1 MFRLPGGPRV
11 PPDVQ
16 SGPLIGRAGG
26 RSTGMRTQTSG
37 RGLVRDTKTRA
48 LAAAL
53 MLTALM
59 AMSVL
64 APAPARASA
73 FPGANGK
80 IVFSSDRTTGTG
92 VNNPEGDL
100 EIFSM
105 NPDGTALKQL
115 TKNNTDDT
123 APSYSPN
130 GKRLVFMGQR
140 TGNFDV
146 FSMNVDGTGQKNL
159 TKNPA
164 RDLRPSFSPDGK
176 KILFDSDRNST
187 PFDGDVFV
195 MSADGTGLKQLTTGP
210 EEDADATFSPKGDKI
225 AFVSRRV
232 DPQGFAD
239 GDIFTMNPDGTQQT
253 RLTNNS
259 SEDNNPSFS
268 PDGNKMAFTSDR
280 FGGTNPEDFDILVM
294 DSNGANP
301 TNFTA
306 SRATDDEPAFSP
318 DGKKIAFV
326 STRDG
331 DDGDVFVM
339 DASNGANQTDV
350 TPNDRTES
358 SLDWQPTAATFT
370 VNTASDTGNGACDG
384 TCTLREA
391 IDASNA
397 VQGQIPN
404 TIRFNISGSGVQ
416 TITPTT
422 NLPAITRPVI
432 IDGYTQPGSSPNTLA
447 AGTNATLKIEL
458 NGTNTFGS
466 GLQLNT
472 SDSVIRGLVIN
483 RFGSSEIG
491 IFNFSSAEGTADNRI
506 EGNFLGTDPTG
517 TLGRSI
523 KGTGVQIDGGSG
535 NVVGGTTP
543 ASRNLISGN
552 DEGIELSS
560 GAHGN
565 RVLGN
570 LIGTTAS
577 GTAPLGNDFWG
588 VAMFDSFTSNNR
600 IGDGTAA
607 GSNTI
612 AFNKLDG
619 IEVDFPGTAT
629 GNQISRNSIFSNGGL
644 GIDLIGGIE
653 TDNTDVPTPNDAG
666 DTDAGPN
673 NLQNKPVL
681 TSAKTSS
688 TKTTIV
694 GKLNSTPAKTFKI
707 EFFSNPSST
716 NEGKKFVGQKSVATD
731 ASGNATFSFSP
742 AAKVPVGQTITATA
756 TDPGGNTSEFS
767 APRTVATS

>member
-1 MFRLPGGPRV
+1 
-11 PPDVQ
+11 
-16 SGPLIGRAGG
+16 
-26 RSTGMRTQTSG
+26 MRTQTSG
-37 RGLVRDTKTRA
+37 RDLMWGTKTKA

-53 MLTALM
+53 MLAVVM
-59 AMSVL
+59 AMSVTV
-64 APAPARASA
+64 PAPARASA
-73 FPGANGK
+73 FPGVNGN
-80 IVFSSDRTTGTG
+80 IVFSSDRTTGAG

-100 EIFSM
+100 EIFAM
-105 NPDGTALKQL
+105 NPNGSGLKQL
-115 TKNNTDDT
+115 TKNKATEDY
-123 APSYSPN
+123 PSYSAD
-130 GKRLVFMGQR
+130 GKRIAFQSGR
-140 TGNFDV
+140 TGDTEIFV
-146 FSMNVDGTGQKNL
+146 MNSDGTQQTNL

-164 RDLRPSFSPDGK
+164 SDSRPTFSPDGKKVLFSSSRDGGHSDLFVMNLDGKQQINLTTDPAADFNATFSPEGDEVAFVKKELGADPEIFAMNPDGSGQAPLTDNIFEEDDPSFSPDG
-176 KILFDSDRNST
+176 S
-187 PFDGDVFV
+187 
-195 MSADGTGLKQLTTGP
+195 
-210 EEDADATFSPKGDKI
+210 KI
-225 AFVSRRV
+225 AFAS
-232 DPQGFAD
+232 
-239 GDIFTMNPDGTQQT
+239 N
-253 RLTNNS
+253 
-259 SEDNNPSFS
+259 
-268 PDGNKMAFTSDR
+268 R
-280 FGGTNPEDFDILVM
+280 FGGTDPEDFDILVM
-294 DSNGANP
+294 DSNGSNP
-301 TNFTA
+301 TNLTG
-306 SRATDDEPAFSP
+306 SRARDDQPSFSP
-318 DGKKIAFV
+318 DGKKIAFT

-331 DDGDVFVM
+331 GEGDTFAM
-339 DASNGANQTDV
+339 DSQTGANQTDI
-350 TPNDRTES
+350 TLNAKLDFSP
-358 SLDWQPTAATFT
+358 DWQPKGASFT

-404 TIRFNISGSGVQ
+404 TIRFNIPGSGVQ

-458 NGTNTFGS
+458 NGTNTFGA
-466 GLQLNT
+466 GLQLET
-472 SDSVIRGLVIN
+472 SRSVIRGLVIN

-523 KGTGVQIDGGSG
+523 KGIGVQIDGGSG

-560 GAHGN
+560 GAHGS

-588 VAMFDSFTSNNR
+588 VAMFNSFTSNNR

-653 TDNTDVPTPNDAG
+653 TDNTDVPTPNDPG
-666 DTDAGPN
+666 DADSGAN

-694 GKLNSTPAKTFKI
+694 GKLGSTPAKTFNI

-716 NEGKKFVGQKSVATD
+716 NEGKKFVGQKSVTTD
-731 ASGNATFSFSP
+731 GSGNATYTFSP

-756 TDPGGNTSEFS
+756 TGPSGDTSEFS
-767 APRTVATS
+767 GPRTVATS